1 VIPDEEL
8 DRVIDAADIVAVI
21 GERVKLKRVGNS
33 WRGPCPFHQGKGD
46 NFSVMPNGG
55 YRCWVCGE
63 TGSVFTF
70 VQKQLGLDFVESVKY
85 VGKKSGIDVREVTRR
100 TEGPDPR
107 EPLWEVVATTAEY
120 FRKMLW
126 DDDEGSAAREYLAK
140 RGITREVAERF
151 GLGYSPRPI
160 GAVRQYLDALGVPL
174 ARQVEAGILK
184 QEEGKEP
191 RPRFRGRL
199 MFPIHD
205 ARGRAVGFG
214 GRSLDGG
221 EPKYINSPESAVYSK
236 GALLYHLHEA
246 RHAIRK
252 AERALLVEGYF
263 DVVRTVASGI
273 DEVVAPL
280 GTALTTDQAKL
291 LRRFTANVFL
301 LYDSDT
307 AGLKATFRSGDVL
320 LRERAAVRVVTLP
333 EGEDPDTFVEKFGAA
348 GLEKSVKASI
358 DIFERKLQLLHRG
371 AWFSDLARSR
381 RAVDRLLPSI
391 RAAADPVTRDLYL
404 TRAAQVSGV
413 DRDTLAREAAAIPEP
428 DARSVRPGSAH
439 ARGETAAERRSARPA
454 VQPAG
459 VQAERALVRAMLYAP
474 ERVEEIV
481 EGLGRIDEEAGAG
494 GVAIPTLRDP
504 GLVAVY
510 RAVLDAAPDI
520 DPVRV
525 SERLPAHAIPLF
537 EALLAEQESVVNLDV
552 TIADSL
558 RRLGRR
564 WRDERIDSLLAAP
577 SSDRDQLNAE
587 VLRLKKEI
595 QALHNRASPGAAH

>member
-1 VIPDEEL
+1 MIPDEEL
-8 DRVIDAADIVAVI
+8 DRVIDAADIVAVV

-70 VQKQLGLDFVESVKY
+70 VQKQLGLDFVESVRY
-85 VGKKSGIDVREVTRR
+85 VGKKSGIEVREVTRR

-107 EPLWEVVATTAEY
+107 EPLWEVVATTAEF

-126 DDDEGSAAREYLAK
+126 DDDEGLAARDYLAK

-151 GLGYSPRPI
+151 GLGYSPRAI
-160 GAVRQYLDALGVPL
+160 GAVRQYLDSLGVPL
-174 ARQVEAGILK
+174 TRQLEAGILK

-191 RPRFRGRL
+191 RARFRGRL

-214 GRSLDGG
+214 GRSLDGS

-252 AERALLVEGYF
+252 SERALLVEGYF
-263 DVVRTVASGI
+263 DVVRTVAAGI

-291 LRRFTANVFL
+291 LRRFTPNIFL

-320 LRERAAVRVVTLP
+320 LRERASVRVVTLP

-358 DIFERKLQLLHRG
+358 DVFERKLQLLQRG

-391 RAAADPVTRDLYL
+391 RAAADPVMRDLYL
-404 TRAAQVSGV
+404 TRAAQASGV
-413 DRDTLAREAAAIPEP
+413 DRDTLAREAASSPGPDMRATRSHTRDAPE
-428 DARSVRPGSAH
+428 
-439 ARGETAAERRSARPA
+439 AAERRGGRRAA
-454 VQPAG
+454 QPAG
-459 VQAERALVRAMLYAP
+459 VQAERALVRAMLFAP
-474 ERVEEIV
+474 ERVDEIV
-481 EGLGRIDEEAGAG
+481 EGLGRLDEEAQAV
-494 GVAIPTLRDP
+494 GVALPMLRDP
-504 GLVAVY
+504 GLVEIY
-510 RAVLDAAPDI
+510 RAVVAVAPDI
-520 DPVRV
+520 DPVRI
-525 SERLPAHAIPLF
+525 SERLPSHVIPLL
-537 EALLAEQESVVNLDV
+537 ETLLEEQEGVVNLDA

-558 RRLGRR
+558 KRLGRR
-564 WRDERIDSLLAAP
+564 WRDERIDALLAADAP
-577 SSDRDQLNAE
+577 DRDQLNNE

>member
-1 VIPDEEL
+1 MIPDEEL

-21 GERVKLKRVGNS
+21 GERIKLKRVGNS

-85 VGKKSGIDVREVTRR
+85 VGKKSGIEVREVTRR
-100 TEGPDPR
+100 VEGPDPR
-107 EPLWEVVATTAEY
+107 EPLWEVVAATAA
-120 FRKMLW
+120 FFHRMLW
-126 DDDEGSAAREYLAK
+126 DEDEGAAARTYLAK

-151 GLGYSPRPI
+151 GLGYSPRAI
-160 GAVRQYLDALGVPL
+160 GALRQHLDSLGVPL
-174 ARQVEAGILK
+174 ARQLAAGIVK
-184 QEEGKEP
+184 QEEGQEP

-214 GRSLDGG
+214 GRSLDGS

-236 GALLYHLHEA
+236 GSLLYHLHEA

-252 AERALLVEGYF
+252 AERVLLVEGYF
-263 DVVRTVASGI
+263 DVVRTVSAGI
-273 DEVVAPL
+273 EEVVAPL
-280 GTALTTDQAKL
+280 GTALTPDQAKL
-291 LRRFTANVFL
+291 LRRFTPNVFL

-358 DIFERKLQLLHRG
+358 DIFERKLQLLQRG
-371 AWFSDLARSR
+371 GWFADLSKSR
-381 RAVDRLLPSI
+381 KAIDRLLPSI
-391 RAAADPVTRDLYL
+391 RAASDPVTRDLYL

-413 DRDTLAREAAAIPEP
+413 DRDTLLREAASAPGP
-428 DARSVRPGSAH
+428 DARATKGPPAERAADGSARGG
-439 ARGETAAERRSARPA
+439 ARKTRAAP
-454 VQPAG
+454 G

-474 ERVEEIV
+474 DKAEEIV
-481 EGLGRIDEEAGAG
+481 EGIARVDEEANAAG
-494 GVAIPTLRDP
+494 IAVPTLRDP
-504 GLVAVY
+504 GLVAIY
-510 RAVLDAAPDI
+510 RATLAAGTGAEPAQI
-520 DPVRV
+520 G
-525 SERLPAHAIPLF
+525 ERIPPSAIPLL
-537 EALLAEQESVVNLDV
+537 EALLAEQDSVVNLEA

-558 RRLGRR
+558 RRLAIR
-564 WRDERIDSLLAAP
+564 WRDERIDALLAAGEGDH
-577 SSDRDQLNAE
+577 DRTTAE

-595 QALHNRASPGAAH
+595 QALHLRP